1 MSCQSLTVGLGLLV
15 KPDYLPSLLSHK
27 LQKLSTKPK
36 LSSRF
41 LQLSEWQV
49 ILDCPTSSNMD
60 HHGMCVFCEDMQNGY
75 TSSNIKT
82 CFLNLLVFYPPSV
95 FLLGHFT
102 NFISVEA
109 FSFTKWK
116 PQISQKGQGS
126 RTVGRKSEVD
136 VQRVVRLFHQSGVH
150 SCWVELKIWL
160 QWPGVRT
167 H

>member
-82 CFLNLLVFYPPSV
+82 CFLNLLVFYPLYFYWVILQILSLSKLFHLPSEN
-95 FLLGHFT
+95 LR
-102 NFISVEA
+102 SVRKA
-109 FSFTKWK
+109 KGRGQSGGRARWMCSVLWGFST
-116 PQISQKGQGS
+116 SQGS
-126 RTVGRKSEVD
+126 IPA
-136 VQRVVRLFHQSGVH
+136 
-150 SCWVELKIWL
+150 ELS
-160 QWPGVRT
+160 
-167 H
+167 